1 MRRTRFLAAT
11 LALFAVAA
19 APAPVAG
26 SDSASRIRAHVEY
39 LADDHLQGRDTGSVG
54 YALAADYVAGQFRAL
69 GLQPGANG
77 SWYQQVPFRHAT
89 NARPPTI
96 KLTVGGKTVRLT
108 SGKDFALLPSVSEKS
123 RLIDAPLVFVGHG
136 ISEPRLGI
144 DEYAGLDVR
153 GKLAVVLRGAPGG
166 LDQEISA
173 HLDVSKERVAA
184 EQGAV
189 GLIELSFGS
198 FNAAASRAQWPIID
212 WVDPVGRAGQSGD
225 VRAEM
230 ILSPAASRQIFA
242 GAQRSLESVLSSSR
256 SAIPGF
262 ALRARMHIEADS
274 AWQDFKAPN
283 VVAVLPGSDPKLGHE
298 HVVLMGHLDHLG
310 VETSAGPHEDA
321 IYNGALDNAA
331 GVATLIEAARSFT
344 ASGRRPRRSVM
355 FVATTGEER
364 GLVGADYF
372 AAHPPVARDN
382 LAALVNLDMPLL
394 TYGFTDVIG
403 FGAEHSTIGEA
414 VAEAGRS
421 MGIALTPD
429 PMPEQSLFIRS
440 DHYRFVLRGV
450 PAIFL
455 MTGHANGGKEAWGR
469 YLGRAYHRPNDDLS
483 QAIDWRAGAKFSE
496 LNYRI
501 ARALADAPQR
511 PRWYRGDYFGDH
523 YAPGQPRAERPAAA
537 TKPVQP

>member
-1 MRRTRFLAAT
+1 MRRPRFLAAA
-11 LALFAVAA
+11 LALLAVAA
-19 APAPVAG
+19 APAPVAQ

-39 LADDHLQGRDTGSVG
+39 LAGDHLQGRDTGSVG

-89 NARPPTI
+89 NAKPPAI
-96 KLTVGGKTVRLT
+96 RLTVGEKTVALT
-108 SGKDFALLPSVSEKS
+108 SGRDFALLPSVSEKNRS
-123 RLIDAPLVFVGHG
+123 IDAPLVFVGHG

-153 GKLAVVLRGAPGG
+153 GKLVVVLRGSPGG
-166 LDQEISA
+166 LDQEIAA
-173 HLDVSKERVAA
+173 HLDVSKEHVAA
-184 EQGAV
+184 EHGAA
-189 GLIELSFGS
+189 GIIELSFGS
-198 FNAAASRAQWPIID
+198 FNAAASRAGWPIID
-212 WVDPVGRAGQSGD
+212 WVDPQGQPGSSSD

-230 ILSPAASRQIFA
+230 ILSPSASRQIFA
-242 GAQRSLESVLSSSR
+242 GAPRSLNSLVASSR

-262 ALRARMHIEADS
+262 ALAARMHIQADS
-274 AWQDFKAPN
+274 EWKDFKAPN
-283 VVAVLPGSDPKLGHE
+283 VVAVLPGSDPLLAAE

-331 GVATLIEAARSFT
+331 GVATMIEAARSFT
-344 ASGRRPRRSVM
+344 ASGHRPRRSVM

-364 GLVGADYF
+364 GLLGADYF
-372 AAHPPVARDN
+372 AAHPPVPRAN
-382 LAALVNLDMPLL
+382 LAALINLDMPLL
-394 TYGFTDVIG
+394 TYPFTDVIG
-403 FGAEHSTIGEA
+403 FGAEHSTVGEA
-414 VAEAGRS
+414 VAGAGRS
-421 MGIALTPD
+421 MGVALTPD

-450 PAIFL
+450 PAVFL
-455 MTGHANGGKEAWGR
+455 MTGYANGGKDAWGR
-469 YLGRAYHRPNDDLS
+469 YLGRVYHRPNDDLS

-511 PRWYRGDYFGDH
+511 PRWYQGDYFGDH
-523 YAPGQPRAERPAAA
+523 YAPGQPRAEKPG
-537 TKPVQP
+537 PVQP